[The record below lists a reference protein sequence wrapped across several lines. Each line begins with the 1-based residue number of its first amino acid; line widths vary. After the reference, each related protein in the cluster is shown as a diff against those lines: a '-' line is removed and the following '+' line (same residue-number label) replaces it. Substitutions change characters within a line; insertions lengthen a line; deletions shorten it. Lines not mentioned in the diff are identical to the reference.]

1 MTQHYNKSTE
11 KEKRRTLRK
20 AIPPAEKLLWAKV
33 RNKQLASCK
42 FRRQYSVDQF
52 VIDFYCPELKLAIEV
67 DGSSH
72 FKAGAA
78 DYDHARQ
85 TFIEQFGITFLRVT
99 NTNVYENLSG
109 VCDLIQQKISELR
122 NRGASRF
129 PE

>member
-11 KEKRRTLRK
+11 KKKRRTLRK
-20 AIPPAEKLLWAKV
+20 AIPPAEELLWAKV

-67 DGSSH
+67 DGASH

-78 DYDHARQ
+78 EYDHARQ
-85 TFIEQFGITFLRVT
+85 IFIEQFGITFLRIT
-99 NTNVYENLSG
+99 NTDVYENLTG

-122 NRGASRF
+122 KAETSPF
-129 PE
+129 P